1 MQKAQAGRVPG
12 RDPSRRMPRVRTQR
26 VRQHSEPWTRPQ
38 GAGELPGTTPSVG
51 QALTEVKGGAW
62 VRGAQPDQGQQD
74 EATGQKQSQQVEQ
87 QQEAK
92 EGEVGLDSGA
102 KEAYWENSRWVR
114 EAPSQ
119 GPR

>member
-1 MQKAQAGRVPG
+1 MKPG
-12 RDPSRRMPRVRTQR
+12 NTSLGLVAT
-26 VRQHSEPWTRPQ
+26 
-38 GAGELPGTTPSVG
+38 GALEG
-51 QALTEVKGGAW
+51 EVKGGAW